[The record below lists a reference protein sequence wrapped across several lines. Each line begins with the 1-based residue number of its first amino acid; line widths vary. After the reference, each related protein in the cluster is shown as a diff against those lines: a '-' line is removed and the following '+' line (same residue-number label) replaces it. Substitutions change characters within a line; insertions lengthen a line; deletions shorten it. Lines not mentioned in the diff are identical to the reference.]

1 MENFTPVKEA
11 YHHGEDLIRDREDAP
26 GCKDVKK
33 QISLLRER
41 QESVLERVRARRDRL
56 LGAAD
61 RPISDFKGEVRDIS
75 AWIQESWNVM
85 TALLRGEGTIAGKK
99 RKIEV
104 CIMYKRFNSQQR
116 YEQFGSNSANGR
128 QVYTSDSD
136 FFVCP
141 VTAKHKKQ

>member
-1 MENFTPVKEA
+1 MCKFCFQNLISKVENFTPVKDTIR
-11 YHHGEDLIRDREDAP
+11 HGEDLIRGREDAP

-61 RPISDFKGEVRDIS
+61 RPISDFRSEVRNIS
-75 AWIQESWNVM
+75 TWIQESWSVM
-85 TALLRGEGTIAGKK
+85 STMLHGEGTIVGNK

-104 CIMYKRFNSQQR
+104 YII
-116 YEQFGSNSANGR
+116 
-128 QVYTSDSD
+128 
-136 FFVCP
+136 
-141 VTAKHKKQ
+141 